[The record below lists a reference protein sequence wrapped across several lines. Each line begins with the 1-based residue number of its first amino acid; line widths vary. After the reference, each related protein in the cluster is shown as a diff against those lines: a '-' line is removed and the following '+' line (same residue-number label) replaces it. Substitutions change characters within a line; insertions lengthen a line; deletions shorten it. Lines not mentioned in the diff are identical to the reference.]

1 MAINPEYEK
10 PVQHQPNVAHD
21 PIGQKSV
28 VRGVPVELHGKT
40 VDDATGLPKSD
51 EELAKQEK
59 RAREIQPA
67 VGDQGKQQDPATDSS
82 AASDTDTAGMPKYRC
97 HKEVW
102 ALKIVRVEYFP
113 YGGGRL
119 HFDPPFAP
127 IDIRRRWIN
136 SHSAVEGGYFVV
148 YKDGYSSFS
157 PAEAFEDG
165 YTLVSPGGEEKTDAN
180 LGS

>member
-21 PIGQKSV
+21 PLGQKST

-51 EELAKQEK
+51 EELAKQER

-67 VGDQGKQQDPATDSS
+67 EGDQ
-82 AASDTDTAGMPKYRC
+82 AAEGAEPGLPKYQC

-102 ALKIVRVEYFP
+102 ALKLKDVVLP
-113 YGGGRL
+113 DPASGAGRL
-119 HFDPPFAP
+119 IPEDDARTPIEVPPEFMAKHEP
-127 IDIRRRWIN
+127 V
-136 SHSAVEGGYFVV
+136 AGGYYVI
-148 YKDGYSSFS
+148 YKDGYCSFS
-157 PAEAFEDG
+157 PADAFEEG
-165 YTLVSPGGEEKTDAN
+165 YTLLSPNEKEKTDAN
-180 LGS
+180 LDS